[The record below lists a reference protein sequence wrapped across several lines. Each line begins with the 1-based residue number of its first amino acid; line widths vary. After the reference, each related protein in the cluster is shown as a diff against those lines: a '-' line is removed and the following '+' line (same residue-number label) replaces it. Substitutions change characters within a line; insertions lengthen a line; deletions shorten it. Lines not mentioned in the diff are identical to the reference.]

1 MSVFLSFFNLNLV
14 ALFLLRT
21 YYVLIFWQSYGLTLN
36 RQNSN
41 KGRYFEKLR
50 QLLAVVI
57 SALAPF
63 LDPRILSPKS
73 AE

>member
-21 YYVLIFWQSYGLTLN
+21 YFLAELWFNLN